1 MNNEN
6 TKING
11 SFVSEK
17 ISKIRFVQEN
27 YEESTK
33 FVSGSANS
41 IKLWKLIKNDFIICE
56 EEETD
61 LVPKNVAKIP
71 VTGDITG
78 LEFVDYNNF
87 AACSSNGTVFLIYL
101 NDSEIKEN
109 YQFSQLHKFSTGVV
123 APSTGLSVY
132 DEDVATIGEDGS
144 INILSVLTQ
153 KVAHTIPEADSCSL
167 TAVSFVSHKELISGN
182 RFGIMKSFDLKSGS
196 NKPTATFTLSCRD
209 SKKTNAVTAIAYH
222 PTQKH
227 IVS

>member
-1 MNNEN
+1 MSEN

-33 FVSGSANS
+33 FVSGSASN
-41 IKLWKLIKNDFIICE
+41 IKLWKLIKSDFMMGE
-56 EEETD
+56 DENE
-61 LVPKNVAKIP
+61 LVPKNLAKIP
-71 VTGDITG
+71 VTGDVTG

-87 AACSSNGTVFLIYL
+87 AACSSIGAVFLIYL
-101 NDSEIKEN
+101 NDTEIKEN
-109 YQFSQLHKFSTGVV
+109 HKFSNLHKFATGVV
-123 APSTGLSVY
+123 APCTGLSVY

-153 KVAHTIPEADSCSL
+153 KVAHKIPEADSCSL
-167 TAVSFVSHKELISGN
+167 TAVAFVSHKELISGN

-209 SKKTNAVTAIAYH
+209 TKKTNAVTAIAYH

-227 IVS
+227 IVN